1 MEQFDLSKGIKKYVK
16 EAQWVIPLLSLSV
29 LATFISFAVLI
40 LFWIMARDVI
50 TPLILMCVFALCS
63 VALFLR
69 YGKNSKH
76 YYFFSYIDAFP
87 DMGAPL
93 NVLIFNNYHDRL
105 KSQAEEL
112 GFTEVETSFLKNRQ
126 VFHLDVRAKAP
137 NGSLMSAVF
146 ETEKATVYN
155 LSLGT
160 NATLPYDDF
169 LQDRQDDKAI
179 MLDCLL
185 LILSASKETEDNL
198 HTRND

>member
-1 MEQFDLSKGIKKYVK
+1 MEQFDLNKGIKKYAK

-40 LFWIMARDVI
+40 LFWIMARDVL
-50 TPLILMCVFALCS
+50 TPLVLMCIFALCS
-63 VALFLR
+63 ALLFVR
-69 YGKNSKH
+69 YSKNSKH
-76 YYFFSYIDAFP
+76 YYFFSYIDVFP

-93 NVLIFNNYHDRL
+93 NVLISNDYHNRFIAG
-105 KSQAEEL
+105 AEEL
-112 GFTEVETSFLKNRQ
+112 GFTEVETSFLKTRQ
-126 VFHLDVRAKAP
+126 VFHFDVRAKAP

-155 LSLGT
+155 LSAGRT
-160 NATLPYDDF
+160 RTLSYDGF

-185 LILSASKETEDNL
+185 LILSAANETEENL
-198 HTRND
+198 